1 MGSKLQIKGFRL
13 ANRASVAVYTMG
25 EHYKIEDVKA
35 VKGITCGGS
44 DMVYVAL
51 IIAEGGVI
59 TF

>member
-1 MGSKLQIKGFRL
+1 MY
-13 ANRASVAVYTMG
+13 NMG